1 MWVALVAI
9 LIYISIA
16 TCITQRFKF
25 KQESSVTIV
34 FLSSALLLYIAGLFN
49 LMKFAVYL
57 IYLLAIISFVYT
69 IYCIIKKK
77 IKISEIFT
85 PGIIMYIFV
94 IMVMAFIVKDTYYYE
109 WDEFSHW
116 GANLKAM
123 VEYDVFWS
131 NKIYDGVHVVYTP
144 IAGIIEYFFC
154 KINGGF
160 AEDVSYMAINT
171 FIITLLLPIIKG
183 QKHNLKSYIKLI
195 LFWFMFY
202 CSIKLCNFQL
212 TSIYIDMLLG
222 ILFTLGMVLA
232 YRLDG
237 KEDKINLILTL
248 IMMPL
253 LKDTGLLLL
262 GIILMQLFFS
272 KVLLKIIEERKI
284 TKQHFK
290 IFGIIVLMLI
300 ITLVFYGSW
309 KIYCGVNGKVLD
321 DRHDKNAISEID
333 IKEYIKGI
341 LLLDTDNSK
350 YKDISNSFYDALNAT
365 PVVGGL
371 ESTVTAVKLVVV
383 LDIIGIIIYLINKDE
398 QDKKKIAT
406 VLLALNI
413 GFVLYCLLLLAT
425 FMFAFT
431 ETEGRALASYSRY
444 MSTYFIAWIIITVG
458 LALNSKI
465 KNIIISLIIAI
476 MLCLYPTSVI
486 SIVDITSRKN
496 LSGIDDEIR
505 TEANI
510 IKENVKLSDKV
521 YIIYQNIGGG
531 YEYHKLR
538 YSISPIV
545 TNLLYEW
552 SLGPKYYDS
561 DIWSLDLTKEEFEK
575 KLIDEEFDYVFI
587 AKIDKQ
593 FVDIY
598 GSLINFDFKTNNYEE
613 LNNKLLKIEKI
624 NENEVIL
631 NLVK

>member
-34 FLSSALLLYIAGLFN
+34 FLSLALLLYIAGLFN

-57 IYLLAIISFVYT
+57 IYLFAIISFVYI

-77 IKISEIFT
+77 IKIREIFT

-94 IMVMAFIVKDTYYYE
+94 IMIMAFIVKDTYYYE

-222 ILFTLGMVLA
+222 ILFALGMVLA

-262 GIILMQLFFS
+262 GIILMQLFFN
-272 KVLLKIIEERKI
+272 KVILKIIEERKI

-300 ITLVFYGSW
+300 IPLVFYGTW

-341 LLLDTDNSK
+341 LLIDTDNSK
-350 YKDISNSFYDALNAT
+350 YKDISNSFYDALNTT

-371 ESTVTAVKLVVV
+371 ESTVTAVKLVAV
-383 LDIIGIIIYLINKDE
+383 LDITGIIIYLVNKDK

-406 VLLALNI
+406 ILLALNI
-413 GFVLYCLLLLAT
+413 GFGLYCLLLLAT

-465 KNIIISLIIAI
+465 KNVILSLTIAI

-510 IKENVKLSDKV
+510 IKENVKLNDKV

-552 SLGPKYYDS
+552 SLGPKYYES

-575 KLIDEEFDYVFI
+575 KLIDEEFDYLFI

-598 GSLINFDFKTNNYEE
+598 GSLINFDFNTNNYEE
-613 LNNKLLKIEKI
+613 LNNKLLKIERV

>member
-57 IYLLAIISFVYT
+57 IYLFAIISFVYI

-77 IKISEIFT
+77 IKIREIFT

-94 IMVMAFIVKDTYYYE
+94 IMIMAFIVKDTYYYE

-154 KINGGF
+154 KINRGF

-222 ILFTLGMVLA
+222 ILFALGMVLA

-262 GIILMQLFFS
+262 GIILMQLFFN
-272 KVLLKIIEERKI
+272 KVILKIIEERKI

-300 ITLVFYGSW
+300 IPLVFYGTW

-341 LLLDTDNSK
+341 LLIDTDNSK
-350 YKDISNSFYDALNAT
+350 YKDISNSFYDALNTT

-371 ESTVTAVKLVVV
+371 ESTVTAVKLVAV
-383 LDIIGIIIYLINKDE
+383 LDITGIIIYLVNKDK

-406 VLLALNI
+406 ILLALNI
-413 GFVLYCLLLLAT
+413 GFGLYCLLLLAT

-465 KNIIISLIIAI
+465 KNVILSLTIAI

-510 IKENVKLSDKV
+510 IKENVELNDKV

-552 SLGPKYYDS
+552 SLGPKYYES

-575 KLIDEEFDYVFI
+575 KLIDEEFDYLFI

-598 GSLINFDFKTNNYEE
+598 GSLINFDFNTNNYEE
-613 LNNKLLKIEKI
+613 LNNKLLKIERV

>member
-57 IYLLAIISFVYT
+57 IYLFAIISFVYI

-77 IKISEIFT
+77 IKIREIFT

-94 IMVMAFIVKDTYYYE
+94 IMIMAFIVKDTYYYE

-222 ILFTLGMVLA
+222 ILFALGMVLA

-262 GIILMQLFFS
+262 GIILMQLFFN
-272 KVLLKIIEERKI
+272 KVILKIIEERKI

-300 ITLVFYGSW
+300 IPLVFYGTW

-341 LLLDTDNSK
+341 LLIDTDNSK
-350 YKDISNSFYDALNAT
+350 YKEISNSFYDALNTT

-371 ESTVTAVKLVVV
+371 ESTVTAVKLVAV
-383 LDIIGIIIYLINKDE
+383 LDITGIIIYLVNKDK

-406 VLLALNI
+406 ILLALNI
-413 GFVLYCLLLLAT
+413 GFGLYCLLLLAT

-465 KNIIISLIIAI
+465 KNVILSLTIAI

-510 IKENVKLSDKV
+510 IKENIELNDKV

-552 SLGPKYYDS
+552 SLGPKYYES

-575 KLIDEEFDYVFI
+575 KLIDEEFDYLFI

-598 GSLINFDFKTNNYEE
+598 GSLINFDFNTNNYEE
-613 LNNKLLKIEKI
+613 LNNKLLKIERV

>member
-57 IYLLAIISFVYT
+57 IYLFAIISFVYI

-77 IKISEIFT
+77 IKIREIFT

-94 IMVMAFIVKDTYYYE
+94 IMIMAFIVKDTYYYE

-222 ILFTLGMVLA
+222 ILFALGMVLA

-262 GIILMQLFFS
+262 GIILMQLFFN
-272 KVLLKIIEERKI
+272 KVILKIIEERKI

-300 ITLVFYGSW
+300 IPLVFYGTW

-341 LLLDTDNSK
+341 LLIDTDNSK
-350 YKDISNSFYDALNAT
+350 YKDISNSFYDALNTT

-371 ESTVTAVKLVVV
+371 ESTVTAVKLVAV
-383 LDIIGIIIYLINKDE
+383 LDITGIIIYLVNKDK

-406 VLLALNI
+406 ILLALNI
-413 GFVLYCLLLLAT
+413 GFGLYCLLLLAT

-465 KNIIISLIIAI
+465 KNVILSLTIAI

-496 LSGIDDEIR
+496 LSGIDDETR

-510 IKENVKLSDKV
+510 IKENVELNDKV

-552 SLGPKYYDS
+552 SLGPKYYES
-561 DIWSLDLTKEEFEK
+561 DIWSLDLTKEEF
-575 KLIDEEFDYVFI
+575 DYLFI

-598 GSLINFDFKTNNYEE
+598 GSLINFDFNTNNYEE
-613 LNNKLLKIEKI
+613 LNNKLLKIERV

>member
-9 LIYISIA
+9 LIYILIA

-57 IYLLAIISFVYT
+57 IYLFAIISFVYI

-77 IKISEIFT
+77 IKIREIFT

-94 IMVMAFIVKDTYYYE
+94 IMIMAFIVKDTYYYE

-222 ILFTLGMVLA
+222 ILFALGMVLA

-262 GIILMQLFFS
+262 GIILMQLFFN
-272 KVLLKIIEERKI
+272 KVILKIIEERKI

-300 ITLVFYGSW
+300 IPLVFYGTW

-341 LLLDTDNSK
+341 LLIDTDNSK
-350 YKDISNSFYDALNAT
+350 YKDISNSFYDALNTT

-371 ESTVTAVKLVVV
+371 ESTVTAVKLVAV
-383 LDIIGIIIYLINKDE
+383 LDITGIIIYLVNKDK

-406 VLLALNI
+406 ILLALNI
-413 GFVLYCLLLLAT
+413 GFGLYCLLLLAT

-465 KNIIISLIIAI
+465 KNVILSLTIAI

-510 IKENVKLSDKV
+510 IKENVELNDKV

-552 SLGPKYYDS
+552 SLGPKYYES

-575 KLIDEEFDYVFI
+575 KLIDEEFDYLFI

-598 GSLINFDFKTNNYEE
+598 GSLINFDFNTNNYEE
-613 LNNKLLKIEKI
+613 LNNKLLKIERV

>member
-57 IYLLAIISFVYT
+57 IYLLAIISFVYI

-77 IKISEIFT
+77 IKIREIFT

-94 IMVMAFIVKDTYYYE
+94 IMIMAFIVKDTYYYE

-222 ILFTLGMVLA
+222 ILFALGMVLA

-262 GIILMQLFFS
+262 GIILMQLFFN
-272 KVLLKIIEERKI
+272 KVILKIIEERKI

-300 ITLVFYGSW
+300 IPLVFYGTW

-341 LLLDTDNSK
+341 LLIDTDNSK
-350 YKDISNSFYDALNAT
+350 YKDISNSFYDALNTT

-371 ESTVTAVKLVVV
+371 ESTVTAVKLVAV
-383 LDIIGIIIYLINKDE
+383 LDITGIIIYLVNKDK

-406 VLLALNI
+406 ILLALNI
-413 GFVLYCLLLLAT
+413 GFGLYCLLLLAT

-444 MSTYFIAWIIITVG
+444 MSTYFIAWIIITIG

-465 KNIIISLIIAI
+465 KNVILSLTIAI

-510 IKENVKLSDKV
+510 IKENVELNDKV

-552 SLGPKYYDS
+552 SLGPKYYES

-575 KLIDEEFDYVFI
+575 KLIDEEFDYLFI

-598 GSLINFDFKTNNYEE
+598 GSLINFDFNTNNYEE
-613 LNNKLLKIEKI
+613 LNNKLLKIERV

>member
-57 IYLLAIISFVYT
+57 IYLFAIISFVYI

-77 IKISEIFT
+77 IKIREIFT

-94 IMVMAFIVKDTYYYE
+94 IMIMAFIVKDTYYYE

-222 ILFTLGMVLA
+222 ILFALGMVLA

-262 GIILMQLFFS
+262 GIILMQLFFN
-272 KVLLKIIEERKI
+272 KVILKIIEERKI

-300 ITLVFYGSW
+300 IPLVFYGTW

-341 LLLDTDNSK
+341 LLIDTDNSK
-350 YKDISNSFYDALNAT
+350 YKDISNSFYDALNTT

-371 ESTVTAVKLVVV
+371 ESTVTAVKLVAV
-383 LDIIGIIIYLINKDE
+383 LDITGIIIYLVNKDK

-406 VLLALNI
+406 ILLALNI
-413 GFVLYCLLLLAT
+413 GFGLYCLLLLAT

-465 KNIIISLIIAI
+465 KNVILSLTIAI

-510 IKENVKLSDKV
+510 IKENIELNDKV

-552 SLGPKYYDS
+552 SLGPKYYES

-575 KLIDEEFDYVFI
+575 KLIDEEFDYLFI

-598 GSLINFDFKTNNYEE
+598 GSLINFDFNTNNYEE
-613 LNNKLLKIEKI
+613 LNNKLLKIERV

>member
-57 IYLLAIISFVYT
+57 IYLFAIISFVYI

-77 IKISEIFT
+77 IKIREIFT

-94 IMVMAFIVKDTYYYE
+94 IMIMAFIVKDTYYYE

-222 ILFTLGMVLA
+222 ILFALGMVLA

-262 GIILMQLFFS
+262 GIILMQLFFN
-272 KVLLKIIEERKI
+272 KVILKIIEERKI

-300 ITLVFYGSW
+300 IPLVFYGTW

-341 LLLDTDNSK
+341 LLIDTDNSK
-350 YKDISNSFYDALNAT
+350 YKDISNSFYDALNTT

-371 ESTVTAVKLVVV
+371 ESTVTAVKLVAV
-383 LDIIGIIIYLINKDE
+383 LDIIGIIIYLVNKDK

-406 VLLALNI
+406 ILLALNI
-413 GFVLYCLLLLAT
+413 GFGLYCLLLLAT

-465 KNIIISLIIAI
+465 KNVILSLTIAI

-510 IKENVKLSDKV
+510 IKENVELNDKV

-552 SLGPKYYDS
+552 SLGPKYYES

-575 KLIDEEFDYVFI
+575 KLIDEEFDYLFI

-598 GSLINFDFKTNNYEE
+598 GSLINFDFNTNNYEE
-613 LNNKLLKIEKI
+613 LNNKLLKIERV

>member
-1 MWVALVAI
+1 MWVALVAV
-9 LIYISIA
+9 LIFISMA
-16 TCITQRFKF
+16 TCITQKFKF

-49 LMKFAVYL
+49 LMKYAVYA
-57 IYLLAIISFVYT
+57 IYILSILSLVYI

-77 IKISEIFT
+77 IKIREIFT
-85 PGIIMYIFV
+85 PGIIIYIFV
-94 IMVMAFIVKDTYYYE
+94 VIIMAFMVKDTYYYV

-116 GANLKAM
+116 GSNLKAM
-123 VEYDVFWS
+123 VQYDLFWS

-144 IAGIIEYFFC
+144 IAGIVEYFFC

-183 QKHNLKSYIKLI
+183 QKHNVKNYIKLI
-195 LFWFMFY
+195 LFWLLIY
-202 CSIKLCNFQL
+202 CSVKLFNFQIS
-212 TSIYIDMLLG
+212 SIYIDLLLG
-222 ILFTLGMVLA
+222 ILFTLGIILA
-232 YRLDG
+232 FRVDG

-248 IMMPL
+248 ILMPL
-253 LKDTGLLLL
+253 LKDSGLLLL
-262 GIILMQLFFS
+262 GIILMELFFS
-272 KVLLKIIEERKI
+272 KIVLKIIEERKI
-284 TKQHFK
+284 TKQHLK
-290 IFGIIVLMLI
+290 VFGIIVLMLI
-300 ITLVFYGSW
+300 IPLVFYGTW

-321 DRHDKNAISEID
+321 DRHDKNAISEIN
-333 IKEYIKGI
+333 IVEYIKGI
-341 LLLDTDNSK
+341 LLLNTDNPK
-350 YKDISNSFYDALNAT
+350 YKDISNSFYDALN
-365 PVVGGL
+365 GL
-371 ESTVTAVKLVVV
+371 EVAGGTDSRATAVKLVVL
-383 LDIIGIIIYLINKDE
+383 LDIFGIILYLMNKDE
-398 QDKKKIAT
+398 KDKKKIET
-406 VLLALNI
+406 VIISLNI

-444 MSTYFIAWIIITVG
+444 MSTYFIAWVIITVG

-465 KNIIISLIIAI
+465 KNTILPIIIAI
-476 MLCLYPTSVI
+476 LLCLYPINIANLMDT
-486 SIVDITSRKN
+486 TSRKN

-510 IKENVKLSDKV
+510 IQENVNLSDKV

-538 YSISPIV
+538 YSISPII
-545 TNLLYEW
+545 TNLMYEW
-552 SLGPKYYDS
+552 SLGPKYYDT
-561 DIWSLDLTKEEFEK
+561 DIWNLDLTKEEFEK

-598 GSLINFDFKTNNYEE
+598 GSLINFDFTTQNYEE

-631 NLVK
+631 NLVN

>member
-57 IYLLAIISFVYT
+57 IYLFAIISFVYI
-69 IYCIIKKK
+69 IYCIIKNK
-77 IKISEIFT
+77 IKIREIFT

-94 IMVMAFIVKDTYYYE
+94 IMIMAFIVKDTYYYE

-222 ILFTLGMVLA
+222 ILFALGMVLA

-262 GIILMQLFFS
+262 GIILMQLFFN
-272 KVLLKIIEERKI
+272 KVILKIIEERKI

-300 ITLVFYGSW
+300 IPLVFYGTW

-341 LLLDTDNSK
+341 LLIDTDNSK
-350 YKDISNSFYDALNAT
+350 YKDISNSFYDALNT
-365 PVVGGL
+365 IPVVGGL
-371 ESTVTAVKLVVV
+371 ESTVTAVKLVAV
-383 LDIIGIIIYLINKDE
+383 LDITGIIIYLVNKDK

-406 VLLALNI
+406 ILLALNI
-413 GFVLYCLLLLAT
+413 GFGLYCLLLLAT

-465 KNIIISLIIAI
+465 KNVILSLTIAI

-510 IKENVKLSDKV
+510 IKENVELNDKV

-552 SLGPKYYDS
+552 SLGPKYYES

-575 KLIDEEFDYVFI
+575 KLIDEEFDYLFI

-598 GSLINFDFKTNNYEE
+598 GSLINFDFNTNNYEE
-613 LNNKLLKIEKI
+613 LNNKLLKIERV

>member
-57 IYLLAIISFVYT
+57 IYLFAIISFVYI

-77 IKISEIFT
+77 IKIREIFT

-94 IMVMAFIVKDTYYYE
+94 IMIMAFIVKDTYYYE

-222 ILFTLGMVLA
+222 ILFALGMVLA

-262 GIILMQLFFS
+262 GIILMQLFFN
-272 KVLLKIIEERKI
+272 KVTLKIIEERKI

-290 IFGIIVLMLI
+290 IFACIFL
-300 ITLVFYGSW
+300 GS
-309 KIYCGVNGKVLD
+309 
-321 DRHDKNAISEID
+321 
-333 IKEYIKGI
+333 
-341 LLLDTDNSK
+341 
-350 YKDISNSFYDALNAT
+350 
-365 PVVGGL
+365 
-371 ESTVTAVKLVVV
+371 
-383 LDIIGIIIYLINKDE
+383 IIILK
-398 QDKKKIAT
+398 
-406 VLLALNI
+406 
-413 GFVLYCLLLLAT
+413 
-425 FMFAFT
+425 M
-431 ETEGRALASYSRY
+431 
-444 MSTYFIAWIIITVG
+444 IIRI
-458 LALNSKI
+458 
-465 KNIIISLIIAI
+465 
-476 MLCLYPTSVI
+476 
-486 SIVDITSRKN
+486 
-496 LSGIDDEIR
+496 
-505 TEANI
+505 
-510 IKENVKLSDKV
+510 
-521 YIIYQNIGGG
+521 
-531 YEYHKLR
+531 
-538 YSISPIV
+538 
-545 TNLLYEW
+545 
-552 SLGPKYYDS
+552 
-561 DIWSLDLTKEEFEK
+561 
-575 KLIDEEFDYVFI
+575 
-587 AKIDKQ
+587 
-593 FVDIY
+593 
-598 GSLINFDFKTNNYEE
+598 
-613 LNNKLLKIEKI
+613 
-624 NENEVIL
+624 
-631 NLVK
+631 

>member
-57 IYLLAIISFVYT
+57 IYLFAIISFVYI

-77 IKISEIFT
+77 IKIREIFT

-94 IMVMAFIVKDTYYYE
+94 IMIMAFIVKDTYYYE

-222 ILFTLGMVLA
+222 ILFALGMVLA

-262 GIILMQLFFS
+262 GIILMQLFFN
-272 KVLLKIIEERKI
+272 KVILKIIEERKI

-300 ITLVFYGSW
+300 IPLVFYGTW

-341 LLLDTDNSK
+341 LLIDTDNSK
-350 YKDISNSFYDALNAT
+350 YKDISNSFYDALNTT

-371 ESTVTAVKLVVV
+371 ESTVTAVKLVAV
-383 LDIIGIIIYLINKDE
+383 LDTTGIIIYLVNKDK

-406 VLLALNI
+406 ILLALNI
-413 GFVLYCLLLLAT
+413 GFGLYCLLLLAT

-465 KNIIISLIIAI
+465 KNVILSLTIAI

-510 IKENVKLSDKV
+510 IKENVELNDKV

-552 SLGPKYYDS
+552 SLGPKYYES

-575 KLIDEEFDYVFI
+575 KLIDEEFDYLFI

-598 GSLINFDFKTNNYEE
+598 GSLINFDFNTNNYEE
-613 LNNKLLKIEKI
+613 LNNKLLKIERV

>member
-34 FLSSALLLYIAGLFN
+34 FLSLALLLYIAGLFN

-57 IYLLAIISFVYT
+57 IYLFAIISFVYI

-77 IKISEIFT
+77 IKIREIFT

-94 IMVMAFIVKDTYYYE
+94 IMIMAFIVKDTYYYE

-123 VEYDVFWS
+123 VEYNVFWS

-222 ILFTLGMVLA
+222 ILFALGMVLA

-262 GIILMQLFFS
+262 GIILMQLFFN
-272 KVLLKIIEERKI
+272 KVILKIIEERKI

-300 ITLVFYGSW
+300 IPLVFYGTW

-341 LLLDTDNSK
+341 LLIDTDNSK
-350 YKDISNSFYDALNAT
+350 YKDISNSFYDALNTT

-371 ESTVTAVKLVVV
+371 ESTVTAVKLVAV
-383 LDIIGIIIYLINKDE
+383 LDITGIIIYLVNKDK

-406 VLLALNI
+406 ILLALNI
-413 GFVLYCLLLLAT
+413 GFGLYCLLLLAT

-465 KNIIISLIIAI
+465 KNVILSLTIAI

-510 IKENVKLSDKV
+510 IKENVELNDKV

-552 SLGPKYYDS
+552 SLGPKYYES

-575 KLIDEEFDYVFI
+575 KLIDEEFDYLFI

-598 GSLINFDFKTNNYEE
+598 ESLINFDFNTNNYEE
-613 LNNKLLKIEKI
+613 LNNKLLKIERV

>member
-57 IYLLAIISFVYT
+57 IYLFAIISFVYI

-77 IKISEIFT
+77 IKIREIFT

-94 IMVMAFIVKDTYYYE
+94 IMIMAFIVKDTYYYE

-222 ILFTLGMVLA
+222 ILFALGMVLA

-262 GIILMQLFFS
+262 GIILMQLFFN
-272 KVLLKIIEERKI
+272 KVILKIIEERKI

-300 ITLVFYGSW
+300 IPLVFYGTW

-341 LLLDTDNSK
+341 LLIDTDNSK
-350 YKDISNSFYDALNAT
+350 YKDISNSFYDALNTT

-371 ESTVTAVKLVVV
+371 ESTVTAVKLVAV
-383 LDIIGIIIYLINKDE
+383 LDITGIIIYLVNKDK

-406 VLLALNI
+406 ILLALNI
-413 GFVLYCLLLLAT
+413 GFGLYCLLLLAT

-444 MSTYFIAWIIITVG
+444 ISTYFIAWIIITVG

-465 KNIIISLIIAI
+465 KNVILSLTIAI

-510 IKENVKLSDKV
+510 IKENVELNDKV

-552 SLGPKYYDS
+552 SLGPKYYES

-575 KLIDEEFDYVFI
+575 KLIDEEFDYLFI

-598 GSLINFDFKTNNYEE
+598 GSLINFDFNTNNYEE
-613 LNNKLLKIEKI
+613 LNNKLLKIERV

>member
-57 IYLLAIISFVYT
+57 IYLFAIISFVYI

-77 IKISEIFT
+77 IKIREIFT

-94 IMVMAFIVKDTYYYE
+94 IMIMAFIVKDTYYYE

-222 ILFTLGMVLA
+222 ILFALGMVLA

-262 GIILMQLFFS
+262 GIILMQLFFN
-272 KVLLKIIEERKI
+272 KVILKIIEERKI

-300 ITLVFYGSW
+300 IPLVFYGTW

-341 LLLDTDNSK
+341 LLIDTDNSK
-350 YKDISNSFYDALNAT
+350 YKDISNSFYDALNTT

-371 ESTVTAVKLVVV
+371 ESTVTAVKLVAV
-383 LDIIGIIIYLINKDE
+383 LDITGIIIYLVNKDK

-406 VLLALNI
+406 ILLALNI
-413 GFVLYCLLLLAT
+413 GFGLYCLLLLAT

-458 LALNSKI
+458 LTLNSKI
-465 KNIIISLIIAI
+465 KNVILSLTIAI

-496 LSGIDDEIR
+496 LLGIDDEIR

-510 IKENVKLSDKV
+510 IKENVELNDKV

-552 SLGPKYYDS
+552 SLGPKYYES

-575 KLIDEEFDYVFI
+575 KLIDEEFDYLFI

-598 GSLINFDFKTNNYEE
+598 GSLINFDFNTNNYEE
-613 LNNKLLKIEKI
+613 LNNKLLKIERV

>member
-57 IYLLAIISFVYT
+57 IYLFAIISFVYI

-77 IKISEIFT
+77 IKIREIFT

-94 IMVMAFIVKDTYYYE
+94 IMIMAFIVKDTYYYE

-222 ILFTLGMVLA
+222 ILFALGMVLA

-262 GIILMQLFFS
+262 GIILMQLFFN
-272 KVLLKIIEERKI
+272 KVILKIIEERKI

-300 ITLVFYGSW
+300 IPLVFYGTW

-341 LLLDTDNSK
+341 LLIDTDNSK
-350 YKDISNSFYDALNAT
+350 YKDISNSFYDALNTT

-371 ESTVTAVKLVVV
+371 ESTVTAVKLVAV
-383 LDIIGIIIYLINKDE
+383 LDTTGIIIYLVNKDK

-406 VLLALNI
+406 ILLALNI
-413 GFVLYCLLLLAT
+413 GFGLYCLLLLAT

-465 KNIIISLIIAI
+465 KNVILSLTIAI

-510 IKENVKLSDKV
+510 IKENVELNDKV

-552 SLGPKYYDS
+552 SLGPKYYES

-575 KLIDEEFDYVFI
+575 KLIDEEFDYLFI

-598 GSLINFDFKTNNYEE
+598 ESLINFDFNTNNYEE
-613 LNNKLLKIEKI
+613 LNNKLLKIERV